1 MRHSHVL
8 VRQLIMK
15 RVLASVWVQKRN
27 GFYGSSSGMYVDLE
41 ELLPVLR
48 KRYRHEFAH
57 VYSCPRYNKCIRLS
71 RDKQKEPNVALT
83 EKLPVDE
90 AWALFAAHVRML

>member
-1 MRHSHVL
+1 
-8 VRQLIMK
+8 MK
-15 RVLASVWVQKRN
+15 RVLASVWVQKRE
-27 GFYGSSSGMYVDLE
+27 GSYYGSSSGMYVDLE
-41 ELLPVLR
+41 ELFLVLR
-48 KRYRHEFAH
+48 KRYRHEFAY

-90 AWALFAAHVRML
+90 AWELFAAHVRML